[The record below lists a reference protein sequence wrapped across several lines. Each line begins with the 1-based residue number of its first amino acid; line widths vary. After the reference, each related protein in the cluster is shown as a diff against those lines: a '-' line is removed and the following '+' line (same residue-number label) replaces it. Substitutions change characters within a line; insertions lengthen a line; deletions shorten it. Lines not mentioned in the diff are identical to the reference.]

1 MSLEIIRSKS
11 FTAEV
16 KRLAKRYQSFID
28 DLQIFV
34 NSLRENPMQGVEIA
48 PHIRKIRMTIHS
60 KGRGKSGGARV
71 ITCNALISE
80 KDGKIGLL
88 LIYDKADAS
97 NVKISVIKDIIKE
110 IGL

>member
-1 MSLEIIRSKS
+1 MSFELITSERFDVQI
-11 FTAEV
+11 
-16 KRLAKRYQSFID
+16 KRLSKRYPSFKE
-28 DLQIFV
+28 DLRLFE
-34 NSLRENPMQGVEIA
+34 SELLENPMQGVEIA

-88 LIYDKADAS
+88 LIYDKADVS
-97 NVKISVIKDIIKE
+97 NVKINVIKDIMKE